1 MFRNGR
7 PSEMLRRKAEAG
19 AGSGGT
25 PTGGGATGTPAGDQ
39 KGTGEGSGQQPAG
52 AGPQGATGEG
62 GGMSLEQALAEL
74 EKARKALKDVN
85 GESAARRKR
94 LEELETAEQA
104 RQQAQMSEAEKAVAA
119 QKALTDKIVAYEQQV
134 QALRQETVRYEVMLA
149 AQGLS
154 VIDLDAA
161 YRLLDLGSLEFDEAT
176 GKPTNV
182 EKALKD
188 LINAKPYLVKQEQ
201 KGSGMGT
208 PAPQQQQRKPGGTPT
223 GTGERRVT
231 PL

>member
-1 MFRNGR
+1 MFRNGVR
-7 PSEMLRRKAEAG
+7 PSEMLRRKADGG
-19 AGSGGT
+19 AGSGG
-25 PTGGGATGTPAGDQ
+25 GAAQSGTENSSSA
-39 KGTGEGSGQQPAG
+39 EGNGQQPAG
-52 AGPQGATGEG
+52 AQTQTGGAPGAG
-62 GGMSLEQALAEL
+62 DGMSIEQALAEL

-85 GESAARRKR
+85 AESAGRRKR
-94 LEELETAEQA
+94 LDELETAELA

-119 QKALTDKIVAYEQQV
+119 QKALTDKIAQYEQQV
-134 QALRQETVRYEVMLA
+134 QTLRQETVRYEVMLA
-149 AQGLS
+149 AQGLA

-161 YRLLDLGSLEFDEAT
+161 YRLLDVGSLEFDEAT

-188 LINAKPYLVKQEQ
+188 LIKAKPYLVKQEQ

-208 PAPQQQQRKPGGTPT
+208 PAQANQQRRPATPT